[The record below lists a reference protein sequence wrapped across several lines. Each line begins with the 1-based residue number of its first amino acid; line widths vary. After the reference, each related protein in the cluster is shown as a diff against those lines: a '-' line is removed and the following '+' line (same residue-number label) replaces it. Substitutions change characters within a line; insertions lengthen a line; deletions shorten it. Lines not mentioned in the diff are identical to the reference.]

1 MGNHNSRD
9 SQLSEI
15 SRVKAIDTTVSLD
28 MNKIRVLP
36 EILANKI
43 AAGEIVERP
52 ASVVKE
58 LLENSLD
65 ARCNSVHIRVLSGGK
80 KLIQVRDDG
89 EGMSQDDAILAF
101 EHHATSKL
109 QSAEDLS
116 AIATLG
122 FRGEALP
129 SIASISR
136 LSLKTRYADAAAIAG
151 TELEI
156 HGGVMR
162 SVKPASWDQ
171 GTEITV
177 RDLFFNVP
185 ARRKFL
191 KSNDTEL
198 GHIARLVTHYALAR
212 PEIRFTL
219 ESDGRVLVDATAV
232 KEMKERIYQIFGDG
246 FLDNLTEISGQSGS
260 IKVSG
265 YCSKPH
271 EQRTNAYSQFL
282 YVNHRMVR
290 DKVLTSAIRQ
300 AYRNCIPASS
310 YPVVVLFLDLPYDEV
325 DVNAHPAKTEIRFRE
340 QSAVHRLVLESIA
353 KALSQSISIPR
364 YEHDIG
370 GSLMPQFAGPAS
382 YLPEASG
389 FRREDIFNLTPPAA
403 SPNPFQRA
411 LNYPFRE
418 PSQEMFSDKQDHASL
433 RLLPDMLINAPVE
446 DQKPFQ
452 PAGLRILGQLQDSY
466 IIACDSQG
474 LLIID
479 QHVAHERILYE
490 KLAKA
495 MQSSN
500 VEVQGLLVPI
510 TLELPPHQMAL
521 LGRVLPE
528 LNRNGFQMEPF
539 GGNSILV
546 RSAPA
551 IAAASEIQKLLSE
564 ILEGLEVEDRTLD
577 VDKIRDRIAVSTACR
592 SAIKVNTPLALE
604 KMQWLLDQLALA
616 RIPTNCPHGRPILL
630 RFTIYEIERNFGRL

>member
-1 MGNHNSRD
+1 MS
-9 SQLSEI
+9 
-15 SRVKAIDTTVSLD
+15 
-28 MNKIRVLP
+28 KIRVLP

-58 LLENSLD
+58 LLENSID
-65 ARCNSVHIRVLSGGK
+65 ADGRAIYVGVLSGGK
-80 KLIQVRDDG
+80 RLIQVRDDG

-109 QSAEDLS
+109 LTADDLG

-136 LSLKTRYADAAAIAG
+136 LTLKTRPRDSESISG

-156 HGGVMR
+156 QGGVMR
-162 SVKPASWDQ
+162 NVKPASWDT

-177 RDLFFNVP
+177 RDLFYNVP

-191 KSNDTEL
+191 RSNDTEL

-219 ESDGRVLVDATAV
+219 ESEGRALMDAPAV
-232 KEMKERIYQIFGDG
+232 VSLKERVYQVFGDS
-246 FLDNLTEISGQSGS
+246 FLDNLVELSGQSGS
-260 IKVSG
+260 ARVHGFASR
-265 YCSKPH
+265 PH
-271 EQRTNAYSQFL
+271 EQRTNPYSQFF
-282 YVNHRMVR
+282 YVNRRMVR

-300 AYRNCIPASS
+300 AYRHTMPASA
-310 YPVVVLFLDLPYDEV
+310 YPVVILFVELPYDEV

-340 QSAVHRLVLESIA
+340 QNIVHKLVLETIER
-353 KALSQSISIPR
+353 ALIQHNAVPAYS
-364 YEHDIG
+364 H
-370 GSLMPQFAGPAS
+370 MPAQGQPFM
-382 YLPEASG
+382 PEAMPGMAPETG
-389 FRREDIFNLTPPAA
+389 FMRREDIFDLTPPSA

-418 PSQEMFSDKQDHASL
+418 LPAEFQGKREDHVSL
-433 RLLPDMLINAPVE
+433 RVLPDMLLNSPNESKSV
-446 DQKPFQ
+446 FQ
-452 PAGLRILGQLQDSY
+452 PAGVRILGQLQDSY

-474 LLIID
+474 LLIVD

-490 KLAKA
+490 KMARA
-495 MQSSN
+495 MQGSG
-500 VEVQGLLVPI
+500 VETQGLLVPLS
-510 TLELPPHQMAL
+510 LELSPQQSAL
-521 LGRVLPE
+521 LEKVMPE
-528 LNRNGFQMEPF
+528 LNRNGFQIEPF
-539 GGNSILV
+539 GGRSILI

-551 IAAASEIQKLLSE
+551 IAGDADIKKLLCE
-564 ILEGLEVEDRTLD
+564 ILEAPELEDRTLD
-577 VDKIRDRIAVSTACR
+577 IDRIKDRIAVSTACR
-592 SAIKVNTPLALE
+592 AAIKVNMPLAME
-604 KMQWLLDQLALA
+604 KMQWLLDELSRT

-630 RFTIYEIERNFGRL
+630 RFTTYEIERNFGRI